1 MGPPGD
7 AVKQLVQS
15 YRTGVL
21 CVEEAPVPA
30 LRPVGVLVRNAYSLI
45 SPGTERA
52 QLQLARA
59 SLLEKA
65 RQRPERLRQV
75 VRNLRQEDWLATY
88 RKVMD
93 RLDTPVA
100 LGYCSAGVVEDV
112 GREVEGIRVGH
123 REELYAFLS
132 AVAIGAPMPI
142 PLDHLLATSL
152 ATLRVVESL
161 QRRQPVEF
169 NLAAL
174 DSQHD

>member
-1 MGPPGD
+1 M
-7 AVKQLVQS
+7 KQLVQS

-75 VRNLRQEDWLATY
+75 VRNFRQEGWLATY

-112 GREVEGIRVGH
+112 GREVEGIRLGDRVACAGEGH
-123 REELYAFLS
+123 GSHADVVYVPR
-132 AVAIGAPMPI
+132 
-142 PLDHLLATSL
+142 
-152 ATLRVVESL
+152 TLGDRVQENV
-161 QRRQPVEF
+161 
-169 NLAAL
+169 
-174 DSQHD
+174 